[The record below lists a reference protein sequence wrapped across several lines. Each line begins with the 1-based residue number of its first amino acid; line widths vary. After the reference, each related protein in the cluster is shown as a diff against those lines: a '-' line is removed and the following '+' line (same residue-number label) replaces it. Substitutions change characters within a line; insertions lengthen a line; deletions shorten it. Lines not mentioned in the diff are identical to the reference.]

1 MSQSAVETAGSPVA
15 DRAGRDRSFAV
26 SVAWIGAVKWSGQ
39 ILTWVSTLLVARFLS
54 PGDYGL
60 VGMATMYLGLV
71 TLLSEFGLGM
81 TIITLRDLT
90 RRQIAELNTI
100 AVMVGVLA
108 FVLSC
113 AVSVPLGWLFRAP
126 ELPVIVIV
134 LSAGFVIGAFRTV
147 PSGLLQRD
155 LQFRVEALLE
165 ALQGV
170 ATAGSMVILAWRG
183 FGHWTLVIG
192 SLLGTILLTAGT
204 LAVRRHPFHWP
215 RLASV
220 AGALTFTKHQLGGSF
235 AWYIYSN
242 ADFFVAGRV
251 LGKAD
256 LGVYSIAKTL
266 ALTFPEKVTGL
277 IMRVTP
283 AYFSAVQNAHG
294 ELRRYLLRLTE
305 LLSLLALPAMVGI
318 VLVADQ
324 LVPLVLGEKWLA
336 VVVPLKLLA
345 IFAAYDSVSQ
355 LPVRALIATGDVR
368 FLMRVGVVLAVLL
381 PASFFVG
388 SHWGLTGIAAGWLI
402 IHPASQVAVLLR
414 VRKQIGLSLREYA
427 AALMPATQATALM
440 TVSVLLAAHLLSASA
455 SVLLVFACKVGVG
468 AVTYVLA
475 VAALYPGKLADFR
488 LWLASMRTAGAAAA
502 PH

>member
-1 MSQSAVETAGSPVA
+1 MSQSTLETVA
-15 DRAGRDRSFAV
+15 MAPAERAGRDRSFAV

-54 PGDYGL
+54 PDDYGL

-90 RRQIAELNTI
+90 REQVAELNTI

-108 FVLSC
+108 FLLSC
-113 AVSVPLGWLFRAP
+113 VAAVPLGWIFRAP
-126 ELPVIVIV
+126 ELPVIVVV
-134 LSAGFVIGAFRTV
+134 LSTGFVIGAFRTI

-155 LQFRVEALLE
+155 LQFRTEALLE

-170 ATAGSMVILAWRG
+170 ATAGSMVVLAWRG

-192 SLLGTILLTAGT
+192 SLLGTFLLAGGT
-204 LAVRRHPFHWP
+204 LAVRRHPFRWP
-215 RLASV
+215 RFSSIAE
-220 AGALTFTKHQLGGSF
+220 ALTFTKHQLGGSL
-235 AWYIYSN
+235 AWYTYSN
-242 ADFFVAGRV
+242 ADFFVVGRV
-251 LGKAD
+251 LGRAD

-305 LLSLLALPAMVGI
+305 LLSLLSLPAMVGM
-318 VLVADQ
+318 VLVADE

-336 VVVPLKLLA
+336 VVIPLKLLA

-368 FLMRVGVVLAVLL
+368 FLMRVGVALAVLL
-381 PASFFVG
+381 PASFLVG
-388 SHWGLTGIAAGWLI
+388 SQWGLTGIAAGWLI

-414 VRKQIGLSLREYA
+414 VRKRLGLPLREYA
-427 AALMPATQATALM
+427 AALMPAVQATGLM
-440 TVSVLLAAHLLSASA
+440 TASVLLSAQLLPGSA

-468 AVTYVLA
+468 AVTYVLS

-488 LWLASMRTAGAAAA
+488 LWLASLRTTGAAPAA
-502 PH
+502 P